1 MAQLLLTRNPVRSS
15 TSRNLSDLPCKSGV
29 DCQDVIEPNR
39 VPNPLSWRKVPFAP
53 LRAVSAKIQP
63 VGDARD
69 ALLPDLQGRVSNGF
83 CSMLS
88 LLSLTRWQ
96 FQ

>member
-1 MAQLLLTRNPVRSS
+1 VFFLDFPFYRTNQME
-15 TSRNLSDLPCKSGV
+15 GV

-39 VPNPLSWRKVPFAP
+39 VPNPLSW
-53 LRAVSAKIQP
+53 AVSAKIQP